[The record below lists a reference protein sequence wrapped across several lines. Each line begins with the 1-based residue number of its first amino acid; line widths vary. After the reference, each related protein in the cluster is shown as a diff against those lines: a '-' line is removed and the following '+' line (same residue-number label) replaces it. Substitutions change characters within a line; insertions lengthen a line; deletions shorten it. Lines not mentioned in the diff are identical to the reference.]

1 MTKTIS
7 KPFLIFL
14 ILASLVGLF
23 FLFKPFLVQIIIAAV
38 LVSVFHPW
46 YEKLAKFLWNKKY
59 LASFIMCLALLL
71 IIIIPVSNLML
82 LISKRAVSAYDSV
95 SVVISQADSFQA
107 GLLERINLDDSNKE
121 VLRNFVIDT
130 TKNISDWLVSGTAD
144 IVKGT
149 TSFIISLLL
158 IILTMLFFFVE
169 GKNMAEKLILWSP
182 LPNKYDLEIIKKFRR
197 VSQTTLISIFVM
209 ALSQGILGGLGF
221 LIIGWPFIFT
231 AVIIAFLSLIPYIGS
246 AIFYIPVAIYLIAS
260 GQIWQGLFIVVWC
273 WFIINNVN
281 EIIRAH
287 IIKGRAEVNP
297 IFIIFSI
304 IGGISWFGFWG
315 IIIGP
320 LIVAL
325 AITIFHIYELEY
337 NGSLE
342 E

>member
-1 MTKTIS
+1 MKKSIS

-14 ILASLVGLF
+14 ILASIVGLF

-38 LVSVFHPW
+38 LVSVFYPW
-46 YEKLAKFLWNKKY
+46 YERLAKFLWNKKY

-71 IIIIPVSNLML
+71 IIIIPVSNLMIML
-82 LISKRAVSAYDSV
+82 SKKAVSAYDSV
-95 SVVISQADSFQA
+95 SVVISRADTFQA
-107 GLLERINLDDSNKE
+107 GLLEKIDLDNSNKE
-121 VLRNFVIDT
+121 IIRNFIIDT
-130 TKNISDWLVSGTAD
+130 TRNISDWLVSGTTD

-149 TSFIISLLL
+149 TSFVISLLL
-158 IILTMLFFFVE
+158 ILLTMLFFFVE
-169 GKNMAEKLILWSP
+169 GKNMAEKLVLWSP
-182 LPNKYDLEIIKKFRR
+182 LPNKYDLEIIRKFRR

-231 AVIIAFLSLIPYIGS
+231 AIIIAFLSLIPYIGS
-246 AIFYIPVAIYLIAS
+246 AIFYIPAAIYLIIS
-260 GQIWQGLFIVVWC
+260 GQVWQGLFVIIWC

-337 NGSLE
+337 NGNLE

>member
-342 E
+342 K

>member
-38 LVSVFHPW
+38 LVSVFYPW

>member
-1 MTKTIS
+1 
-7 KPFLIFL
+7 
-14 ILASLVGLF
+14 
-23 FLFKPFLVQIIIAAV
+23 
-38 LVSVFHPW
+38 
-46 YEKLAKFLWNKKY
+46 
-59 LASFIMCLALLL
+59 
-71 IIIIPVSNLML
+71 
-82 LISKRAVSAYDSV
+82 
-95 SVVISQADSFQA
+95 
-107 GLLERINLDDSNKE
+107 
-121 VLRNFVIDT
+121 
-130 TKNISDWLVSGTAD
+130 
-144 IVKGT
+144 
-149 TSFIISLLL
+149 
-158 IILTMLFFFVE
+158 MLFFFVE
-169 GKNMAEKLILWSP
+169 GKNMAEKLVLWSP
-182 LPNKYDLEIIKKFRR
+182 LPNKYDLEIIRKFRR

-231 AVIIAFLSLIPYIGS
+231 AIIIAFLSLIPYIGS
-246 AIFYIPVAIYLIAS
+246 AIFYIPAAIYLIIS
-260 GQIWQGLFIVVWC
+260 GQVWQGLFVIIWC